1 MEKHYEELNIILE
14 NKTRLYDRLIN
25 VLSDEWKSV
34 SEYSRE
40 RLEKIL
46 ESKERLLIQIGE
58 INQKRESLVRKMAE
72 LQNVP
77 MQELTLKSIIQFDT
91 NPFSMAMILH
101 QTKLKEQI
109 EKIKK
114 LNAVN
119 RNLIQRSAVS
129 MKQSM
134 TWIYP
139 SDAHYTPYHA
149 DGQVGDIPLES
160 GLVSTSV

>member
-1 MEKHYEELNIILE
+1 MKKMYEELNIVLE
-14 NKTRLYDRLIN
+14 RKTELYDCLIKI
-25 VLSDEWKSV
+25 LDDEWKSV

-40 RLEKIL
+40 QLEKTL
-46 ESKERLLIQIGE
+46 EKKEALLIQIGE
-58 INQKRESLVRKMAE
+58 INQKRETLVRKMAE

-77 MQELTLKSIIQFDT
+77 MQDLKLKTIIQFET

-101 QTKLKEQI
+101 QERLKKQI

-119 RNLIQRSAVS
+119 RNLIQRSAAS

-134 TWIYP
+134 TWLYP
-139 SDAHYTPYHA
+139 ADAHYTPYYA
-149 DGQVGDIPLES
+149 DGQIGDVPLES

>member
-1 MEKHYEELNIILE
+1 MIKLYEELNTILE
-14 NKTRLYDRLIN
+14 NKTHLYERLIH
-25 VLSDEWKSV
+25 VLGEEWKSV

-46 ESKERLLIQIGE
+46 ESKENLLIQIGE
-58 INQKRESLVRKMAE
+58 INQKRETLIRKMAE
-72 LQNVP
+72 MQNVSV
-77 MQELTLKSIIQFDT
+77 QEMNLKTIIQFKT

-101 QTKLKEQI
+101 QKNLKGQI

-114 LNAVN
+114 LNALN
-119 RNLIQRSAVS
+119 HNLIQRSAVL

-134 TWIYP
+134 TCMYP
-139 SDAHYTPYHA
+139 ADSDYTPYHA
-149 DGQVGDIPLES
+149 NGQVREVSLDS